1 MSRTIIPIILG
12 CFMTF
17 ITLSI
22 SPESFGLSIVQS
34 PTISSNYHVSYN
46 FNQTTIDR
54 CDFLNL
60 CNSANMVNLNDV
72 SQSFNKGIVDIS
84 YLKIDVDLPFP

>member
-1 MSRTIIPIILG
+1 MGLFVTLT
-12 CFMTF
+12 TF
-17 ITLSI
+17 SI

-34 PTISSNYHVSYN
+34 PTISHNYHVSYG
-46 FNQTTIDR
+46 FNQTTVDR

-72 SQSFNKGIVDIS
+72 SQIFNKGIVDIS